1 MENDSLE
8 ARGKATMK
16 VGIIGIVGNII
27 LFIIK
32 ILIAIASKSQ
42 ALLADSVNSAT
53 DILSSVM
60 TLIGGKI
67 SSEPSDAEHNYGHG
81 KAEYIFSLLISVVMA
96 YLAIKIAYDGAT
108 SLIGGAEF
116 IFSYILV
123 VVCVVTIITKLSM
136 YIYVHKIGVKMN
148 NILILANSQD
158 HINDVWTTSSVLV
171 GIIFG
176 IFNIYW
182 VDGVVAIL
190 IAVKILYEAIKIFF
204 ESYNVL
210 MDVSISPEEIEK
222 IKEIIKNEK
231 EIDHF
236 DKITSKSVGNKFIV
250 VVKVS
255 IDGEKTVNESHRIA
269 GKLKAD
275 IMELK
280 DVYDVI
286 VHVNPA

>member
-8 ARGKATMK
+8 TRGKATMK

-158 HINDVWTTSSVLV
+158 HINDVWTTSSVLA

-190 IAVKILYEAIKIFF
+190 IAIKILYEAIKIFF